1 MPTACAPMM
10 SVSMRSPTKTGRP
23 APERRSASSMS
34 GRNGLPTTSG
44 SWSSVLRT
52 AWIAAPANS
61 LAWLW
66 GGLLRASAMLR
77 RALSFLEQRYYL
89 AGLLIA
95 VIIVIMLFI
104 Q

>member
-44 SWSSVLRT
+44 SWSTVLRT
-52 AWIAAPANS
+52 AWIAAPAPGTRPCSVGRVESVLVANHRAPRWMAIA
-61 LAWLW
+61 AW
-66 GGLLRASAMLR
+66 SR
-77 RALSFLEQRYYL
+77 RGHVI
-89 AGLLIA
+89 AGS
-95 VIIVIMLFI
+95 
-104 Q
+104 